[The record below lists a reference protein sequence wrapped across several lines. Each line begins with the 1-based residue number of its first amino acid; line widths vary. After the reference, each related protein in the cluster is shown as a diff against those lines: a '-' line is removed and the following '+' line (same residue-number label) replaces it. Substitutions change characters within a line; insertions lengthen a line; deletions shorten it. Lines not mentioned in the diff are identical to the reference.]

1 MIRETG
7 RIIAIEEQG
16 EKSTAH
22 IECISK
28 SACSSCQ
35 NKSDCGVGVVSKAF
49 SDKTHQFEVPFQ
61 QGMKKDS
68 YVELQINNNDL
79 VTSAVVVYLVPLFFF
94 LVGALIAKQLSDYN
108 EGVIISISILSAA
121 VGFAVSRLL
130 SNKILHQKH
139 FDKIISCKIKT

>member
-16 EKSTAH
+16 DKSIAR

-35 NKSDCGVGVVSKAF
+35 NKTDCGVGVVSKAF

-61 QGMKKDS
+61 KGMQKDS
-68 YVELQINNNDL
+68 YVELQINNSDL
-79 VTSAVVVYLVPLFFF
+79 VTSAVVVYLVPLLFFI
-94 LVGALIAKQLSDYN
+94 VGALITKQLSDYN
-108 EGVIISISILSAA
+108 EGLIIAISILCAA
-121 VGFAVSRLL
+121 AGFAVSRLL
-130 SNKILHQKH
+130 SNKLLVKKH
-139 FDKIISCKIKT
+139 FDKIISCKI